1 MSAPSRR
8 TVAAVLGAL
17 ALALPGLPAVAASS
31 TVAPAAAAAAGDGV
45 IEPAAKGVVGV
56 GANSAEPDV
65 AGVLYDSRKSTPL
78 AARETRTLDV
88 LGGWVPASAT
98 GVILTVTA
106 VDMKAGGWLTVWGTD
121 TPRPEFSTLNFSPG
135 TPVPNSAVVSLAAAH
150 SLRVT
155 NGSSGTTH
163 VLLSFQGYVLD
174 DGTEVRPGSLRPTA
188 GIRVVDTRT
197 TASPIPA
204 NSFRDVMLVGHG
216 VPAGA
221 TAAAVNVV
229 AVKPTRAGYLIAHS
243 PATPRPTTTNL
254 TYSVGSDRAGLSV
267 VPISSTGEVRLW
279 NMSSAP
285 VHVVLDT
292 FGWVAGGGDAS
303 ATLAGLDIGA
313 PTRILDTRTTP
324 EGAMVSGKP
333 RAVPGPSRGSGMLL
347 SVTVTGATRAGF
359 LRYGVNG
366 PDFRTSPSFLN
377 FAAGQTVTTS
387 VIVPL
392 YWRNKQSVLF
402 DAVTSGSVHV
412 IVDRIGVVGER
423 AEVSG
428 KVVDAVSG
436 APVSGATI
444 STVLFSGTDAKSGA
458 DGVYRANPG
467 SPKAVSVCARTLDS
481 RALLDRRYITGCA
494 RGVVGNF
501 PVTVGVPL
509 GARLVGEDVALAPGG
524 TLGGTILGPE
534 GNPDVYGY
542 LTIQPVNRQAS
553 DLTVPF
559 GRSSG
564 SQDGTWQAPLLP
576 GTYIVSV
583 LVAYRQGTS
592 SPSLAKEVSS
602 GLPLFLVGTQP
613 PDTVSRLL
621 AAGARTF
628 TVTSGSAGVVPTMTM
643 QVPGTITPTVV
654 DPDGDLSDVQL
665 DFVHTDSGFRVWRYP
680 VGSTIFEL
688 GRAAALRPG
697 AYAVCATEGA
707 TTVCNDRSSSAA
719 TATPIQVV
727 SGQTEKVTLTLP

>member
-17 ALALPGLPAVAASS
+17 ALALPGLPAVAAQT
-31 TVAPAAAAAAGDGV
+31 TVPSAAAAAGAGV

-56 GANSAEPDV
+56 GAQTAQPDV
-65 AGVLYDSRKSTPL
+65 GGVVYDSRKSTAL
-78 AARETRTLDV
+78 AARETRTLNV

-106 VDMKAGGWLTVWGTD
+106 VDMKAAGWLTVWGTD
-121 TPRPEFSTLNFSPG
+121 TPRPEFSTLNFVPG
-135 TPVPNSAVVSLAAAH
+135 APVPNTAVVSLNAAH

-197 TASPIPA
+197 SATPIPA

-221 TAAAVNVV
+221 TAAAVNIV
-229 AVKPTRAGYLIAHS
+229 AVTPTRAGYLIAHS

-254 TYSVGSDRAGLSV
+254 TYSVGSSRAGLSV
-267 VPISSTGEVRLW
+267 VPVSSTGEVRLW
-279 NMSSAP
+279 NMSRAP
-285 VHVVLDT
+285 VHVVLDA

-303 ATLAGLDIGA
+303 ATLAGLDIA
-313 PTRILDTRTTP
+313 VPTRILDTRTTP
-324 EGAMVSGKP
+324 EGPMVAGKP
-333 RAVPGPSRGSGMLL
+333 RAVPRPAQGSGMLL
-347 SVTVTGATRAGF
+347 SVTVTGATSAGF
-359 LRYGVNG
+359 LRYGVNA

-392 YWRNKQSVLF
+392 YWNKGASVLF
-402 DAVTSGSVHV
+402 DAVTSGSAHV
-412 IVDRIGVVGER
+412 VVDRIGVVGER

-428 KVVDAVSG
+428 KVLDKLSG

-444 STVLFSGTDAKSGA
+444 STLSFSGTDATSGA
-458 DGVYRANPG
+458 DGAYRANPA
-467 SPKAVSVCARTLDS
+467 SPKAVSVCARTLGS
-481 RALLDRRYITGCA
+481 QGLPDRRYITGCA
-494 RGVVGNF
+494 RGLVGGF
-501 PVTVGVPL
+501 PQTVTVPL

-524 TLGGTILGPE
+524 TLSGTILGPE
-534 GNPDVYGY
+534 GSPDVYGF
-542 LTIQPVNRQAS
+542 LTIEPLS
-553 DLTVPF
+553 SPTSPITVPF

-564 SQDGTWQAPLLP
+564 SQGGTWQTPLLP

-583 LVAYRQGTS
+583 TTAYRQGTTG
-592 SPSLAKEVSS
+592 PSFAKEVSS
-602 GLPLFLVGTQP
+602 GLPRYMFATQP
-613 PDTVSRLL
+613 FDNVSRLV

-628 TVTSGSAGVVPTMTM
+628 TVTSGSTEAVPTMTM

-665 DFVHTDSGFRVWRYP
+665 DVVHADSGYRVWRYP
-680 VGSTIFEL
+680 VGSTAIDL
-688 GRAAALRPG
+688 SRANLLRPG
-697 AYAVCATEGA
+697 AYTVCATEGA
-707 TTVCNDRSSSAA
+707 ATVCNDGSASAA
-719 TATPIQVV
+719 GATPVQVV